1 MISSMENITRNWY
14 CSMSSSATKGS
25 YARGAREA
33 VKRQTGTL
41 LVVACKRQRWELI
54 KNSRNINSEEESGL
68 RLWTQCQ
75 QRERIPTHRRHL
87 CYYAWS
93 VYSDAH
99 GIQSQRKELMNF

>member
-1 MISSMENITRNWY
+1 MTSNMENITRNWY

-75 QRERIPTHRRHL
+75 QCERIPTHRRHP
-87 CYYAWS
+87 CY
-93 VYSDAH
+93 
-99 GIQSQRKELMNF
+99 